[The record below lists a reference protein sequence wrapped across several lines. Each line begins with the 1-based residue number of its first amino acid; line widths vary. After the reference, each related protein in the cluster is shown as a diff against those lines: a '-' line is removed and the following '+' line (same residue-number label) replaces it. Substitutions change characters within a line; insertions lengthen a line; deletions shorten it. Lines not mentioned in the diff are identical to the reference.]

1 MEYLG
6 SVSSAIMAVVWV
18 VYFQLFFLQY
28 KRGNRAYMVIHHA
41 QNESP
46 DAPCLLVNMGQE
58 PVHLQCVQAVTKS
71 EDGEETLFT
80 VTKYDRVTA
89 DDRNIQESLRQGP
102 IQPGGYLVLGSFR
115 DIILGHKS
123 EDDNAGQLLECV
135 SEMEL
140 RAAVI
145 HGPSKFPIG
154 VRRRFY
160 FRHTNGCTEIFPE
173 NIHTEQLTRRRDKKA
188 VRTWIEDEL
197 KPKKVGDDET
207 DNSEQSGD

>member
-1 MEYLG
+1 MDMLG
-6 SVSSAIMAVVWV
+6 SVSSAIMALVWV

-28 KRGNRAYMVIHHA
+28 KRGNRAYLVIHHA

-58 PVHLQCVQAVTKS
+58 PVHLQCVQAVTKN
-71 EDGEETLFT
+71 EKGEETLFT

-115 DIILGHKS
+115 DIILGHRS
-123 EDDNAGQLLECV
+123 EDDGAGELLECV
-135 SEMEL
+135 QEMEL
-140 RAAVI
+140 RAAVV
-145 HGPSKFPIG
+145 HGPSKHPIG

-160 FRHTNGCTEIFPE
+160 LRHNGDSEIYPK
-173 NIHTEQLTRRRDKKA
+173 NIYTEQLTRRRDKKE
-188 VRTWIEDEL
+188 VRTWIEEEL
-197 KPKKVGDDET
+197 RPKKVGRSESE
-207 DNSEQSGD
+207 NSDQTEG